1 MSRQP
6 TRVEVLPLEP
16 SEYIDVLENSGLTS
30 RFEISLDHGIGKRQ
44 VQCDHWWSLHIRNI
58 RGASDIF
65 HQS

>member
-16 SEYIDVLENSGLTS
+16 SEYIDVLEDSGLTS
-30 RFEISLDHGIGKRQ
+30 RFEIFLEHGIGKSR

-58 RGASDIF
+58 MGASDIF